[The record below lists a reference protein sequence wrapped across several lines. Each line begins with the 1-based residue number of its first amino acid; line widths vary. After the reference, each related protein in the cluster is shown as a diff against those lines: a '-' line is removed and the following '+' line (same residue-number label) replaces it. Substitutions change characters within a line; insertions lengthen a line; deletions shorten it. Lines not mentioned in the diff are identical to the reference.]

1 MANEVNDNRH
11 EPSAAEIETALSK
24 TGFLLE
30 HRVAKILRN
39 YNPKPDVTIGDA
51 YPDPESG
58 KSREIDV
65 LAEFYEAVERKP
77 DVNVMITITLI
88 IECKNN
94 SSPFVLIG
102 DHGHEA
108 PWPRDLMVVS
118 FDPFA
123 LGFSTKK
130 YDKIEYEAE
139 LNRIPG
145 LPTGKGFTG
154 RQLLRLNRQ
163 GGDWKADNNAIY
175 DSILYP
181 LAKASQ
187 FYKGYL
193 KREAEDFPEDHW
205 RYPGIRIILPVI
217 VTSGPVYT
225 VDATDDDLKIV
236 AAKWASIK
244 RTFHSEGLD
253 GDFWFDMVSFT
264 EWKEY
269 LDQKIV
275 KMFTDFQASMAK
287 HIHFYDPEWMAANF
301 GEPADGEFYQKWL
314 SYYHANRKSKK

>member
-11 EPSAAEIETALSK
+11 EPSAVEIETALSK
-24 TGFLLE
+24 TGYLLE

-39 YNPKPDVTIGDA
+39 HNPKPEVTIGAA

-77 DVNVMITITLI
+77 DISVMVTITLI

-102 DHGHEA
+102 DHGQES
-108 PWPRDLMVVS
+108 PWPRDLMVIS

-123 LGFSTKK
+123 LGFSNKK
-130 YDKIEYEAE
+130 YSKIEYEAK

-145 LPTGKGFTG
+145 LPSGKDFTG

-187 FYKGYL
+187 FHMDYL
-193 KREAEDFPEDHW
+193 EREAEDNPEEHW
-205 RYPGIRIILPVI
+205 QYPGIRIILPVV
-217 VTSGPVYT
+217 VTSGPIYT

-253 GDFWFDMVSFT
+253 RDFWADIVSFP
-264 EWKEY
+264 EWKGY
-269 LDQKIV
+269 LSQKIV
-275 KMFTDFQASMAK
+275 EMFTGLQASMTK

-301 GEPADGEFYQKWL
+301 GEPTDNEFYQMWL
-314 SYYHANRKSKK
+314 RRHQAHRKNQK

>member
-1 MANEVNDNRH
+1 MV
-11 EPSAAEIETALSK
+11 
-24 TGFLLE
+24 
-30 HRVAKILRN
+30 
-39 YNPKPDVTIGDA
+39 
-51 YPDPESG
+51 
-58 KSREIDV
+58 
-65 LAEFYEAVERKP
+65 
-77 DVNVMITITLI
+77 TITLI

-102 DHGHEA
+102 DHGQES
-108 PWPRDLMVVS
+108 PWPRDLMVIS

-123 LGFSTKK
+123 LGFSNKN
-130 YDKIEYEAE
+130 YSKIEYEAK

-145 LPTGKGFTG
+145 LPSGKDFTG

-163 GGDWKADNNAIY
+163 GGDWKADNNAVY

-187 FYKGYL
+187 FHMDYL
-193 KREAEDFPEDHW
+193 AREAEDDPEEHW
-205 RYPGIRIILPVI
+205 QYPGIRIILPVI
-217 VTSGPVYT
+217 VTSGPIYT

-253 GDFWFDMVSFT
+253 RDFWADIVSFP
-264 EWKEY
+264 EWKGY

-275 KMFTDFQASMAK
+275 EMFTGLQASMTK

-301 GEPADGEFYQKWL
+301 GEPTDNEFYQMWL
-314 SYYHANRKSKK
+314 RRHQAHRKNQK